1 MPGPWGKTRLA
12 LFAVAIACMFCAVWG
27 GLWPL
32 LIITVLLQAANA
44 LLFKCPR
51 CGLDLGA
58 WSAGPFHSLS
68 QMHFG
73 AFPADCPRCG
83 RSRLDVRPGQRL
95 RAPEPWLRGPA

>member
-12 LFAVAIACMFCAVWG
+12 LFLGGWSCMFLGINGAW
-27 GLWPL
+27 L
-32 LIITVLLQAANA
+32 LLPVGMALMIANL

-58 WSAGPFHSLS
+58 WGPGQVHSLS
-68 QMHFG
+68 EMHFG
-73 AFPADCPRCG
+73 PFPTDCPRCG

-95 RAPEPWLRGPA
+95 RAPEDA